1 MCQCYI
7 LCYFIFSGHFLT
19 WLQNNFALN
28 KLPSAARHARIRE
41 LLSGQSGVSIAALA
55 REFGV
60 SEMTVRR
67 DLTALEGH
75 AHIERTHGGA
85 VLTQRMIL
93 EFDYRDK
100 RARNSAAKLAIAAE
114 ARKLVKPGH
123 RIILDTGTTTLEL
136 ACLLRDAS
144 DVTVITASLA
154 VASEL
159 QHAAG
164 VEVILL
170 GGVIRRGS
178 PDLTGPATEHC
189 LDLFAADILFQG
201 ADGIGTDGRIYNS
214 DLRLARVDKHMRLVA
229 ERCCVLTDHT
239 KIGVTALACSGSLAD
254 ADILITSEGAPLNT
268 LRRFSKLG
276 VKVITVKPKPIVP

>member
-1 MCQCYI
+1 
-7 LCYFIFSGHFLT
+7 
-19 WLQNNFALN
+19 
-28 KLPSAARHARIRE
+28 
-41 LLSGQSGVSIAALA
+41 
-55 REFGV
+55 
-60 SEMTVRR
+60 MTIRR
-67 DLTALEGH
+67 DLSALERH
-75 AHIERTHGGA
+75 ALIERTHGGA
-85 VLTQRMIL
+85 VLSQRMIL

-114 ARKLVKPGH
+114 ARKLVEPGH
-123 RIILDTGTTTLEL
+123 RVILDTGTTTLEL
-136 ACLLRDAS
+136 ACLLRDAR

-201 ADGIGTDGRIYNS
+201 ADGIGLDGKIYNS
-214 DLRLARVDKHMRLVA
+214 DLRLARVDKHMRQVA
-229 ERCCVLTDHT
+229 ERCCVLADHS
-239 KIGVTALACSGSLAD
+239 KIGVTALACSGSLAE
-254 ADILITSEGAPLNT
+254 ADILITSEGAAPDL
-268 LRRFSKLG
+268 LRRFGRLG
-276 VKVITVKPKPIVP
+276 VRIVAVKTKPSSHE